1 MFSVRVIAF
10 LYQLAGIKALGLCRR
25 SPLCATTDVC
35 DYPMDETRHSGRSL
49 MNGLVILRYQ
59 VIGFC
64 ITFAHVRMRVST
76 TAQVKNPVLL
86 TKNERFSKLWVG
98 NR

>member
-1 MFSVRVIAF
+1 
-10 LYQLAGIKALGLCRR
+10 
-25 SPLCATTDVC
+25 
-35 DYPMDETRHSGRSL
+35 